1 MPKNKPLNLIIDT
14 NLWIS
19 FIISNKLN
27 LLDPLLFAG
36 DARLIF
42 SAELIS
48 EIQETMIKPRLKN
61 ILGQKLLKKCFPP
74 LNHLLN

>member
-1 MPKNKPLNLIIDT
+1 MPKKKPLNLVIDT

-27 LLDPLLFAG
+27 LLDPLLIAG

-42 SAELIS
+42 SEELIS
-48 EIQETMIKPRLKN
+48 EIRETMAKTRLK
-61 ILGQKLLKKCFPP
+61 KFWAKVP
-74 LNHLLN
+74 